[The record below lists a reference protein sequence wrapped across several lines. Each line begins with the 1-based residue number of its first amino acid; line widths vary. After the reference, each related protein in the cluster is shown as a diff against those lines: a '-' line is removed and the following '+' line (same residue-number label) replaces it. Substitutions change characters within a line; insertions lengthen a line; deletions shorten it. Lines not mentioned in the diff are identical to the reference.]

1 MAMARPFPAL
11 ERLEVLY
18 PDKNR
23 YYPMSTIPQLVSVM
37 DDETAEQ
44 RCLQERVLLFE
55 QARLPN
61 PDRYPEGRPGGLP
74 WGLEGSYRRPALR
87 RYW

>member
-1 MAMARPFPAL
+1 MAMARPYPAL

-18 PDKNR
+18 EDEIRWFPR
-23 YYPMSTIPQLVSVM
+23 SSVYQLVSVT

-44 RCLQERVLLFE
+44 RRLQERVLLFE
-55 QARLPN
+55 YARLPN

-74 WGLEGSYRRPALR
+74 R
-87 RYW
+87 